1 MDEAETNEF
10 EIKRKKRLGELVTD
24 AYKSLGLTRQQLA
37 LQVGVS
43 ERTLYV
49 IANGTS
55 VPRAQTRR
63 KLEEALGWRKDA
75 INDFFG
81 LGPGVYLDQI
91 TLQHMRPAEGEGW
104 GPWEPSEENP
114 LQRLQDLTVDIAM
127 LLRDKDREIEKLRKE
142 VELLRGH

>member
-1 MDEAETNEF
+1 MCGDRMDKAKRDEF

-37 LQVGVS
+37 LQVGIS
-43 ERTLYV
+43 ERSLYA

-55 VPRAQTRR
+55 VPRVQTRR
-63 KLEEALGWRKDA
+63 KLEEALGWQRDA
-75 INDFFG
+75 IQELFA
-81 LGPGVYLDQI
+81 LGPSVDLDQV

-104 GPWEPSEENP
+104 GPLERSEENP

-127 LLRDKDREIEKLRKE
+127 L
-142 VELLRGH
+142 